1 MKRSAF
7 PPRKTPMRHKR
18 TEAPAVSHEIHPT
31 ALKPVERAGVYA
43 KCGGEVVSVPKG
55 EPLRDKS
62 YRRWVASLPCY
73 ECRIHGYSQCAHGNT
88 GKAKGLKNSDE
99 GCFPLCADRVGV
111 KGCHSRFDQYEIVS
125 RADMPEYERRAA
137 EWTKEQLSN

>member
-1 MKRSAF
+1 MLRRSPLKRSGF
-7 PPRKTPMRHKR
+7 KRPMRHQPDVDREPRPMALDR
-18 TEAPAVSHEIHPT
+18 TPNYAGSVSGVAVQ
-31 ALKPVERAGVYA
+31 K
-43 KCGGEVVSVPKG
+43 GE

-88 GKAKGLKNSDE
+88 GKAKGRKNSDE